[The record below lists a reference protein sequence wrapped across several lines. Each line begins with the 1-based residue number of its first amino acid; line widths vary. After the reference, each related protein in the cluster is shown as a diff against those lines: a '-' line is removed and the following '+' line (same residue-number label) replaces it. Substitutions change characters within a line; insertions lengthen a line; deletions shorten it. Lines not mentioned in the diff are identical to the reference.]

1 MPLVA
6 VTQGTPAQAPLPPVP
21 PHPTNPGQATGATGA
36 TGTAAP
42 QAPAA
47 GNPQSVADQIRQGI
61 EDGLR
66 DGQQTEAIISQE
78 PPYRR
83 DEQIPKE
90 VVPII
95 GIVFGSLVLIILGY
109 PIVRL
114 FTRMAEKAHDKSLL
128 RASDVSQQL
137 KTLQDSVDTMAIEIE
152 RISESQRF
160 QDRLLS
166 EREPVRLP
174 ESRGGA

>member
-1 MPLVA
+1 MPFVA
-6 VTQGTPAQAPLPPVP
+6 VSQGTPAQAPSPPVP
-21 PHPTNPGQATGATGA
+21 PLPTSPGQATGATGA
-36 TGTAAP
+36 AP
-42 QAPAA
+42 QAPATA
-47 GNPQSVADQIRQGI
+47 GTPSVADQIRQGI
-61 EDGLR
+61 EDGIR
-66 DGQQTEAIISQE
+66 DGQQTEAIITQP
-78 PPYRR
+78 PPYRQ

-90 VVPII
+90 VVPIMA
-95 GIVFGSLVLIILGY
+95 IVFGSLVVIILGY

-128 RASDVSQQL
+128 RASDVTQQL
-137 KTLQDSVDTMAIEIE
+137 KVLQNSIDTMAVEIE

-174 ESRGGA
+174 EPRGGA

>member
-1 MPLVA
+1 MPLAA
-6 VTQGTPAQAPLPPVP
+6 VSQGTPAQAPVPPVP
-21 PHPTNPGQATGATGA
+21 PLPTSPGQATGAA
-36 TGTAAP
+36 SP
-42 QAPAA
+42 QASGGGNATSVLQDVRA
-47 GNPQSVADQIRQGI
+47 GV
-61 EDGLR
+61 R
-66 DGQQTEAIISQE
+66 DAIQEGAQTEAVVVQN
-78 PPYRR
+78 PPYRQ

-90 VVPII
+90 VVPIV
-95 GIVFGSLVLIILGY
+95 GIVFGSLVCIILGF

-114 FTRMAEKAHDKSLL
+114 VTRLIEKRADRSFL
-128 RASDVSQQL
+128 RASEVTQQL

-174 ESRGGA
+174 EPRGGA

>member
-6 VTQGTPAQAPLPPVP
+6 VPQGTPAQAPAPPVP
-21 PHPTNPGQATGATGA
+21 PLPTNPGQATGATGA
-36 TGTAAP
+36 ATAPPAATGT
-42 QAPAA
+42 
-47 GNPQSVADQIRQGI
+47 PQSVSDQIRQGI
-61 EDGLR
+61 LDGIR
-66 DGQQTEAIISQE
+66 DGQQTEAIISQP
-78 PPYRR
+78 PPYRG
-83 DEQIPKE
+83 DNEIPKE
-90 VVPII
+90 VIPIM
-95 GIVFGSLVLIILGY
+95 GIVFGSLVFIILGF

-114 FTRMAEKAHDKSLL
+114 VTRLIEKKADKSLL
-128 RASDVSQQL
+128 RASDVTQQL

-174 ESRGGA
+174 ESRGGV

>member
-1 MPLVA
+1 MPLAA
-6 VTQGTPAQAPLPPVP
+6 VSQGTAAQAPVPPVP
-21 PHPTNPGQATGATGA
+21 PLPTSPGQATGAASPQTSGGGGETSVLQDVRAGVRDAIREGA
-36 TGTAAP
+36 
-42 QAPAA
+42 
-47 GNPQSVADQIRQGI
+47 QS
-61 EDGLR
+61 
-66 DGQQTEAIISQE
+66 EAVVVQE

-83 DEQIPKE
+83 DEDIPKE
-90 VVPII
+90 VIPILGVI
-95 GIVFGSLVLIILGY
+95 FGSIVIMVLGY

>member
-6 VTQGTPAQAPLPPVP
+6 VPQGTPAQAPAPPVP
-21 PHPTNPGQATGATGA
+21 PLPTNPGQATGATAPPAPA
-36 TGTAAP
+36 T
-42 QAPAA
+42 QAPAT
-47 GNPQSVADQIRQGI
+47 GNTQSVADQIRQGI
-61 EDGLR
+61 QDGIR

-78 PPYRR
+78 PPYRQNE
-83 DEQIPKE
+83 DIPKE
-90 VVPII
+90 VIPIM
-95 GIVFGSLVLIILGY
+95 GIVFGSLVAIILGY

-114 FTRMAEKAHDKSLL
+114 ITRLVEKAADKTLL
-128 RASDVSQQL
+128 RATDVTQQL

-166 EREPVRLP
+166 EREPARLP
-174 ESRGGA
+174 EARGGA

>member
-1 MPLVA
+1 V
-6 VTQGTPAQAPLPPVP
+6 VE
-21 PHPTNPGQATGATGA
+21 
-36 TGTAAP
+36 
-42 QAPAA
+42 
-47 GNPQSVADQIRQGI
+47 QIRQGV
-61 EDGLR
+61 EDGIR
-66 DGQQTEAIISQE
+66 EGQQTEAIISQP

-83 DEQIPKE
+83 DEEIPKE
-90 VVPII
+90 VIPIL
-95 GIVFGSLVLIILGY
+95 GIVFGSLVVIILGY

-114 FTRMAEKAHDKSLL
+114 FTRMAEKAQDKSLM

-137 KTLQDSVDTMAIEIE
+137 KVLQNSVDTMAIEIE

-166 EREPVRLP
+166 EREPARLP

>member
-1 MPLVA
+1 MPFVA
-6 VTQGTPAQAPLPPVP
+6 VSQGTPAQAPVPPVP
-21 PHPTNPGQATGATGA
+21 PLPTNPGQATGATGA
-36 TGTAAP
+36 SPPPATGAENP
-42 QAPAA
+42 QA
-47 GNPQSVADQIRQGI
+47 VRDQIRDAI
-61 EDGLR
+61 R
-66 DGQQTEAIISQE
+66 DGIQTEAIISQE

-95 GIVFGSLVLIILGY
+95 GIVFGSLVVIILGY

-128 RASDVSQQL
+128 RASDVTQQL
-137 KTLQDSVDTMAIEIE
+137 KVLQNSIDTMAVEIE

-174 ESRGGA
+174 EPRGGA

>member
-1 MPLVA
+1 MPFVA
-6 VTQGTPAQAPLPPVP
+6 VGQGTPQAPVPPVP
-21 PHPTNPGQATGATGA
+21 PLPTNPGQATGATG
-36 TGTAAP
+36 TTAP

-47 GNPQSVADQIRQGI
+47 QNPQAVRDQIRDQIRQG
-61 EDGLR
+61 LR
-66 DGQQTEAIISQE
+66 DGIETEAIITQE

-83 DEQIPKE
+83 NEDIPRE

-95 GIVFGSLVLIILGY
+95 GIVFGSLVLMVLGY

-114 FTRMAEKAHDKSLL
+114 FTRMAEKAQDKSLL
-128 RASDVSQQL
+128 RASDVTQQL
-137 KTLQDSVDTMAIEIE
+137 KVLQNSIDTMAVEIE

-166 EREPVRLP
+166 EREPARLP

>member
-1 MPLVA
+1 
-6 VTQGTPAQAPLPPVP
+6 VP
-21 PHPTNPGQATGATGA
+21 PLPTNPGQATGAT
-36 TGTAAP
+36 AP
-42 QAPAA
+42 QASAPATT
-47 GNPQSVADQIRQGI
+47 QSVVDELRKGI
-61 EDGLR
+61 QDGMR
-66 DGQQTEAIISQE
+66 DGQQTEAIITQP
-78 PPYRR
+78 PPYRQ

-95 GIVFGSLVLIILGY
+95 GIVFGSLVVIILGY

-114 FTRMAEKAHDKSLL
+114 FTRIAEKAHDKSLL

-137 KTLQDSVDTMAIEIE
+137 KVLQDSVDTMAIEIE

-166 EREPVRLP
+166 EREPARISEP
-174 ESRGGA
+174 RSGA